1 MCNWSGN
8 NTPIL
13 LLSRCGGHFEEAQA
27 CMMTDAA
34 VNIAHPSALT
44 TSTASN
50 PQAEQMTTLKAKPQ
64 MPCLL
69 HFLALAAQ

>member
-1 MCNWSGN
+1 
-8 NTPIL
+8 
-13 LLSRCGGHFEEAQA
+13 
-27 CMMTDAA
+27 MMTDAA